1 MSIAPRSYRL
11 PSEGG
16 AKGWNTDLR
25 KVRKKDREGQK
36 TTGVMENN
44 KEKYQ
49 RRKALQARRNRGS
62 KGWVMDRK
70 R

>member
-49 RRKALQARRNRGS
+49 RRKALQARRDRGS
-62 KGWVMDRK
+62 KGWVMDGK